1 MTKCN
6 LHVIYIKIYIFKI
19 LKFKKFTPDMNR
31 VKFNPIAKSIDIKNL
46 SVTNVKLED
55 PMYILQ

>member
-1 MTKCN
+1 
-6 LHVIYIKIYIFKI
+6 
-19 LKFKKFTPDMNR
+19 MNR

-55 PMYILQ
+55 PMYISQ